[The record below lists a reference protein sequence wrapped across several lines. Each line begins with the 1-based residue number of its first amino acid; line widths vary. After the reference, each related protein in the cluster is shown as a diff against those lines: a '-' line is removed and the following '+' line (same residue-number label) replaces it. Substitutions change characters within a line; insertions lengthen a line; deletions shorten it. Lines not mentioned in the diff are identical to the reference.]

1 MKKLSLILFSIII
14 LINFSFINSSEK
26 NVVKGKA
33 RIIDGDTIEINKE
46 KIRFGGINSPERKEI
61 GYRLAKDKL
70 VEKKSSDTTPKKS
83 DLSSKSSEL
92 KGKNIKDLTDKGFKF
107 PTLIHKNSF
116 TSKNTKIGEGSQI
129 FNQSVVNSGTSIGA
143 ITVINTSTIVEH
155 DCKIEGKNNVFTGS
169 F

>member
-70 VEKKSSDTTPKKS
+70 IEKIANNILTFVREKNKDKYRRTVAECFINGES
-83 DLSSKSSEL
+83 LSSFMVKNGYACDYIYYS
-92 KGKNIKDLTDKGFKF
+92 KGKYAKEQKYAKANKLGVWKIKY
-107 PTLIHKNSF
+107 
-116 TSKNTKIGEGSQI
+116 
-129 FNQSVVNSGTSIGA
+129 
-143 ITVINTSTIVEH
+143 NTSWENK
-155 DCKIEGKNNVFTGS
+155 CRKK
-169 F
+169 

>member
-14 LINFSFINSSEK
+14 LINFSFTNSSEK

-70 VEKKSSDTTPKKS
+70 IEKIADNILTCVREKNKDKYRRTVAECFINGES
-83 DLSSKSSEL
+83 LSSFMVKNGYACDYIYYS
-92 KGKNIKDLTDKGFKF
+92 KGKYAKEQKYAKANTLGIWKMKYNISWENKCRKK
-107 PTLIHKNSF
+107 
-116 TSKNTKIGEGSQI
+116 
-129 FNQSVVNSGTSIGA
+129 
-143 ITVINTSTIVEH
+143 
-155 DCKIEGKNNVFTGS
+155 
-169 F
+169 

>member
-70 VEKKSSDTTPKKS
+70 IEKIANNIVTCVREKNKDKYRRTVAECFINGES
-83 DLSSKSSEL
+83 LSSFMV
-92 KGKNIKDLTDKGFKF
+92 KNGYACDYIYYSNWKMKY
-107 PTLIHKNSF
+107 
-116 TSKNTKIGEGSQI
+116 
-129 FNQSVVNSGTSIGA
+129 
-143 ITVINTSTIVEH
+143 NTSWENK
-155 DCKIEGKNNVFTGS
+155 CRKK
-169 F
+169 